1 MSFLATKI
9 RLTRVGSHKRPFY
22 RVVVANS
29 ASPRDGRCIERLG
42 TYNPFKETD
51 KLVID
56 LERTLSWI
64 KKGAIPTSVV
74 RSHLNKLTKQN
85 DNAVN

>member
-29 ASPRDGRCIERLG
+29 ASPRDGRYIERLG

-51 KLVID
+51 KLSID
-56 LERTLSWI
+56 LERTLNWI
-64 KKGAIPTSVV
+64 KKGAIPTNIVK
-74 RSHLNKLTKQN
+74 SHLNKLTK
-85 DNAVN
+85 